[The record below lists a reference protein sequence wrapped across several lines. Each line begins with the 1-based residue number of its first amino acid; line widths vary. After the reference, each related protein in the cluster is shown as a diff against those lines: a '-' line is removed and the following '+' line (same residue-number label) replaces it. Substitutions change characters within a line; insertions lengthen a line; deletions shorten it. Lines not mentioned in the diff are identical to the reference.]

1 MGKPQRD
8 SAPGWM
14 NLIGIANGAST
25 RA

>member
-8 SAPGWM
+8 SAPARM